1 MVFVIYWQKY
11 TCDTCVTVEIQITGK
26 TLLDY
31 TNLFSLI
38 DYKNNGKII
47 YKYFKDKYVKSWIA
61 KIDETRNYL
70 IEDIKHNDLMSE
82 KHKKTCK
89 YLNYVEH
96 LLILAST
103 VAGWVSISAFASFVC
118 LILGIR
124 SSAVGLKICAITPGI
139 KKYKSII
146 NKTNKKKHDKI
157 VLLGIS

>member
-1 MVFVIYWQKY
+1 MAFVIYWQKY
-11 TCDTCVTVEIQITGK
+11 SCDICITVEIHITGK

-47 YKYFKDKYVKSWIA
+47 YKYFNDKYVKSWIT

-89 YLNYVEH
+89 YLNYVEY

-118 LILGIR
+118 LFLGIR